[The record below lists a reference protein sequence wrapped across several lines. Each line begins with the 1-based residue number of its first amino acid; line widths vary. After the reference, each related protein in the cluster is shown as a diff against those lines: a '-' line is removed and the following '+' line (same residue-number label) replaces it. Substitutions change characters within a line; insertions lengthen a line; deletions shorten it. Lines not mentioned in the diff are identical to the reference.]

1 MNKCL
6 TYQVCPDV
14 ASLGVEAEDG
24 PEALLEGVEL
34 GPVSELEVLVVLH
47 PVGQP
52 AEGLVLEVPRPPHN
66 LLRHGLGN
74 LNALFKT
81 ISLFNIR
88 HFFGKALRI
97 QVL

>member
-1 MNKCL
+1 M
-6 TYQVCPDV
+6 CPDV

-52 AEGLVLEVPRPPHN
+52 AEGLVLEVPSPPHY
-66 LLRHGLGN
+66 LLRHGLGD
-74 LNALFKT
+74 LDTLKIKSLSILTLFSE
-81 ISLFNIR
+81 IHQ
-88 HFFGKALRI
+88 HFQTSGG
-97 QVL
+97 VC

>member
-1 MNKCL
+1 M
-6 TYQVCPDV
+6 CPDV

-52 AEGLVLEVPRPPHN
+52 AEGLVLEVPRPPHD

-74 LNALFKT
+74 LDALFKR
-81 ISLFNIR
+81 ISLLFNIR